1 MAGLFTP
8 FKIKG
13 HTLKNRI
20 VLPPMATGLATERG
34 EITDVHI
41 EHYVRFAGV
50 GMVIIE
56 HTYVR
61 REGRVNAHQMGI
73 QDDFLIPGLRR
84 LADTERAS
92 GAVVGIQLTH
102 GGGKA
107 TAELIGRQPISASDG
122 LVPGATEDARSAT
135 LTEISEIVEAFAVAA
150 QRAKAAGMDF
160 IEIHGAH
167 GYLLNQFLSPH
178 TNRRT
183 DEYGGDLDSRLRMPL
198 KVVRAARQAV
208 GDDYLVLYRLG
219 ANDFMPGGLTQ
230 EEGRRAAIALVE
242 AGVDLLDIS
251 GGLCGSSPPGW
262 DEVSQ
267 GYFVP
272 MAAEIRKAADV
283 PVVVA
288 GGITTPEFAD
298 RVIREG
304 KVELV
309 ALARAMLSNPEWA
322 LDARKALLGA

>member
-8 FKIKG
+8 LQIKG
-13 HTLKNRI
+13 HMLKNRI
-20 VLPPMATGLATERG
+20 VLPPMGTGLATERG
-34 EITDVHI
+34 EVTDAHI
-41 EHYVRFAGV
+41 ENYIRFAGV

-84 LADTERAS
+84 LADMEHARE
-92 GAVVGIQLTH
+92 GVVGIQLTH
-102 GGGKA
+102 GGAKA
-107 TAELIGRQPISASDG
+107 TTELIGRPPISASDG
-122 LVPGATEDARSAT
+122 LVPGATENAQSAT
-135 LTEISEIVEAFAVAA
+135 LAEISEIVEAFAIAA

-160 IEIHGAH
+160 VEIHGAH
-167 GYLLNQFLSPH
+167 GYLLNQFLSPL
-178 TNRRT
+178 TNVRT
-183 DEYGGDLDSRLRMPL
+183 DEYGGDLSRRLRLPL
-198 KVVRAARQAV
+198 KVVRAVRQSV
-208 GDDYLVLYRLG
+208 GNDYLVLYRLG

-230 EEGRRAAIALVE
+230 EQGIQAAIALVE

-251 GGLCGSSPPGW
+251 GGLYGASPPGW

-272 MAAEIRKAADV
+272 MAAEIREAANV

-288 GGITTPEFAD
+288 GGITKPEFAD

-309 ALARAMLSNPEWA
+309 GVARAMLNNPEWA
-322 LDARKALLGA
+322 LDAQKALLGA